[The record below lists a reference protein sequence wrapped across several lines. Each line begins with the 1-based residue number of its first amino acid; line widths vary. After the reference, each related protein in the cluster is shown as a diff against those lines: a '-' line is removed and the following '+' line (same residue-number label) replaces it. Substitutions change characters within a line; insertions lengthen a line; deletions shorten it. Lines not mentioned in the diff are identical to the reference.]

1 MNCGVCGDFPSYAK
15 KFYCPSCASI
25 LVLGDRISLAK
36 SLTEIANLSNSL
48 SDRLSADT
56 KYEPYN
62 DQSSPDSKKIANASL
77 LRTRIHVLRQNLDSL
92 RRNSASVKADTRS
105 IQDQCKSI
113 TNSSSA
119 ARKRLDALNS
129 LIQSRFGQQKDLI
142 VAACDETSASVA
154 ATQEALLQLRL
165 KYCRDLTSLFGI
177 RKRKRKSK
185 RNADSNN
192 VNNVNNVKDENGTKT
207 TVDIGAGPDIGDVKA
222 AQQYDVIIGFS
233 VIPDLGNLPHYG
245 QATINVALERVA
257 YFCMLMAY
265 CLDIRLPFEIML
277 PQRSHSYVRLGHLPS
292 NTKHSIFIN
301 SSISRLAH
309 EQPTV
314 FSDHARGFAMLACC
328 LGVLARHRGITIES
342 VEQVTRI
349 NVIIANVCKSD
360 TIVTSTT
367 ATDMS
372 DTNPTHD
379 RENPLDL
386 DVVHEYIVSQTYSEL
401 SSGSNEWSIID
412 KDVDVNS

>member
-1 MNCGVCGDFPSYAK
+1 MNCGVCGDCPSYAK

-36 SLTEIANLSNSL
+36 SLTEIANLSRSL

-62 DQSSPDSKKIANASL
+62 DQSSPDAKKIANSAL

-92 RRNSASVKADTRS
+92 RRHSASVKADTRH

-113 TNSSSA
+113 TSSNSA

-129 LIQSRFGQQKDLI
+129 LLRSRFSQQKDLI
-142 VAACDETSASVA
+142 VAACDETRTSVA
-154 ATQEALLQLRL
+154 ATQEAILQLRL

-185 RNADSNN
+185 RNAESNI
-192 VNNVNNVKDENGTKT
+192 VKDDNGTKT
-207 TVDIGAGPDIGDVKA
+207 TVDVGNGLDIGDVKA
-222 AQQYDVIIGFS
+222 QYDVIIGFS

-301 SSISRLAH
+301 SSISKLAH
-309 EQPTV
+309 EQPTA

-342 VEQVTRI
+342 VEQVARI
-349 NVIIANVCKSD
+349 NVTIANICKSD
-360 TIVTSTT
+360 IVVSTT
-367 ATDMS
+367 KDMS
-372 DTNPTHD
+372 DTNPTHECED
-379 RENPLDL
+379 PLDL